1 MSSQKKDNVRHILT
15 FILPSLVGL
24 FIFIM
29 PITIG
34 DEMTIPIAWL
44 ADTLGGWLDP
54 ILGEL
59 IVILIALSVAGTI
72 IYRYLHPLWIQRPF
86 FEALFSVTTFWFI
99 VRIVGLLFAIAILF
113 EWGPEWL
120 WGETTG
126 GEILGLASL
135 LITIFLFAGIFL
147 PLLMNFG
154 LLEFVGSLMHVIMR
168 PLFTMPGRSSID
180 SLASWLG
187 DAAIGVLL
195 TNQQYEQ
202 GYYTKRE
209 AAVLGTTFNI
219 VSITFTV
226 VVLEYIELTHMFIPY
241 YVTIIIAGF
250 AAAIIMP
257 RIPPLSRKSE
267 EYYPGTKP
275 KPRDEKSDQPALHR
289 GWQNALTRARHASA
303 GGAGRSGLRN
313 VLEMW
318 FAVIPIVMAVGTVMI
333 IIAEH
338 TPVFQWLGLPF
349 VPLLE
354 LMQVPEAQA
363 ASETMLVGFADML
376 LPAIIG
382 ADIQSEMTRF
392 IIACLSIT
400 QLIYMSEVGGMILG
414 SKIPISFFQL
424 VVIFLLRTIITL
436 PIIVLCAH
444 VIF

>member
-1 MSSQKKDNVRHILT
+1 MLKFL
-15 FILPSLVGL
+15 LPSIIGIIV
-24 FIFIM
+24 FIT
-29 PITIG
+29 PITVDG
-34 DEMTIPIAWL
+34 ELTIPIAWL
-44 ADTLGGWLDP
+44 AETLNALLSP

-59 IVILIALSVAGTI
+59 IVILTAISVVGTV
-72 IYRYLHPLWIQRPF
+72 IYRYLHPEWMRRSF
-86 FEALFSVTTFWFI
+86 FESLFSVTPVWFVI
-99 VRIVGLLFAIAILF
+99 RIIGFIFAVAILF
-113 EWGPEWL
+113 EWGPAWF
-120 WGETTG
+120 WGDATG
-126 GEILGLASL
+126 GEILGLASFL
-135 LITIFLFAGIFL
+135 LTIFLFAGLFL

-154 LLEFVGSLMHVIMR
+154 LLEFAGALLHVIMR

-219 VSITFTV
+219 VSITFTI
-226 VVLEYIELTHMFIPY
+226 VVLGYLELTHMFLPY
-241 YVTIIIAGF
+241 YMTIIIAGF
-250 AAAIIMP
+250 VAAIIMP

-267 EYYPGTKP
+267 EYYPQAEP
-275 KPRDEKSDQPALHR
+275 KKRNENPDQSAF
-289 GWQNALTRARHASA
+289 TRAWRGALARATHASA
-303 GGAGRSGLRN
+303 QEAGKNGFRN

-318 FAVIPIVMAVGTVMI
+318 LAVIPIVVTLGTTMI

-349 VPLLE
+349 IPILE

-363 ASETMLVGFADML
+363 ASETMLIGFADML
-376 LPAIIG
+376 LPALIG

-392 IIACLSIT
+392 IIGCLSIT

-414 SKIPISFFQL
+414 SKIPITFWEL
-424 VVIFLLRTIITL
+424 VMIFLLRTIITL

-444 VIF
+444 IIF

>member
-1 MSSQKKDNVRHILT
+1 MSQKQYNASQMFK
-15 FILPSLVGL
+15 FILPSLIGI
-24 FIFIM
+24 FIFIT
-29 PITIG
+29 PITVDGEI
-34 DEMTIPIAWL
+34 TIPIAWL
-44 ADTLGGWLDP
+44 AEALDAVLEP

-59 IVILIALSVAGTI
+59 ILILVAISVVGTT
-72 IYRYLHPLWIQRPF
+72 IYRYLSPQWMRRPLF
-86 FEALFSVTTFWFI
+86 VALFSVTPTWFVI
-99 VRIVGLLFAIAILF
+99 RIIGLILAAAILF

-120 WGETTG
+120 WGEATG
-126 GEILGLASL
+126 GEILGLASFL
-135 LITIFLFAGIFL
+135 LTIFLFAGIFL

-154 LLEFVGSLMHVIMR
+154 LLEFAGALLHVIMR

-202 GYYTKRE
+202 GFYTKRE

-219 VSITFTV
+219 VSITFTI
-226 VVLEYIELTHMFIPY
+226 VVLGYLELTHMFLPY
-241 YVTIIIAGF
+241 YVTIAIAGIV
-250 AAAIIMP
+250 AAMIMP

-267 EYYPGTKP
+267 ELYPGAEP
-275 KPRDEKSDQPALHR
+275 KKRAENVDEPAIQRAWR
-289 GWQNALTRARHASA
+289 GALIRADDA
-303 GGAGRSGLRN
+303 GAGEAARSGLRN

-318 FAVIPIVMAVGTVMI
+318 LAVIPIVMAIGTVMI

-338 TPVFQWLGLPF
+338 TPLFQWLGLPF
-349 VPLLE
+349 IPLLE

-363 ASETMLVGFADML
+363 ASETMLIGFADML
-376 LPAIIG
+376 LPALIG

-392 IIACLSIT
+392 IIGAVSIT

-414 SKIPISFFQL
+414 SKIPITFMEL
-424 VVIFLLRTIITL
+424 AMIFLLRTLITL

-444 VIF
+444 IIF